1 MKKTSKNFI
10 CAILGLSLCAG
21 LATGCCSNM
30 INNHADEY
38 SFIRLPG
45 GLVGIDMV
53 KIQAGTFRR
62 SADKRDVFITTK
74 IEQDYWIGKYEVT
87 QAQFEAVM
95 GYNPSEVAAEGDHV
109 CKNLSISAN
118 KPAVN
123 VSWYQAKD
131 FCYRLNLIYKDR
143 LPEGYQFDLPTVA
156 QWEYACCAGTSMAE
170 QCKHYANDY
179 RVAGWSYTESPENI
193 QPVGLKKPNAWGIF
207 DMHGNVG
214 EWCRNFEDNP
224 NYYFDYEFEDFTEK
238 ENLDKTEFRTACGW
252 GVFTTPPDLDRMYAT
267 QRVKSKHHW
276 VIGFRIALVPVEKV
290 DNLNYDTGTV
300 VENH

>member
-21 LATGCCSNM
+21 LATGCYSNM

-123 VSWYQAKD
+123 VSWYQAKN

-143 LPEGYQFDLPTVA
+143 LPEGYQFDLPTFA
-156 QWEYACCAGTSMAE
+156 PT
-170 QCKHYANDY
+170 D
-179 RVAGWSYTESPENI
+179 
-193 QPVGLKKPNAWGIF
+193 
-207 DMHGNVG
+207 
-214 EWCRNFEDNP
+214 
-224 NYYFDYEFEDFTEK
+224 
-238 ENLDKTEFRTACGW
+238 
-252 GVFTTPPDLDRMYAT
+252 
-267 QRVKSKHHW
+267 
-276 VIGFRIALVPVEKV
+276 
-290 DNLNYDTGTV
+290 
-300 VENH
+300 